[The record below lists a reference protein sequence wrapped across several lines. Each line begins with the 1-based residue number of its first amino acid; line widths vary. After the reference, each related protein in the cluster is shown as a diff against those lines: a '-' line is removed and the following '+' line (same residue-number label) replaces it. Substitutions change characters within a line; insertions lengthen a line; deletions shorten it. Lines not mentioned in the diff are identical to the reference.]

1 MCMYLHLVSRKK
13 MDLCKYFLLILV
25 PLVHGMNK
33 DDFDKALP
41 TMTVVR
47 KFKPPFKISISGW
60 AFNLNY
66 FSSANLKVS

>member
-1 MCMYLHLVSRKK
+1 MNLL
-13 MDLCKYFLLILV
+13 KYFLLILL

-47 KFKPPFKISISGW
+47 KFNPPPQSPFKI
-60 AFNLNY
+60 
-66 FSSANLKVS
+66 